1 MEDFGRLKERS
12 EVTNHLGKREYPS
25 LPCAVEEGL
34 HHRLEDSHLRAH
46 CGRPGSNLSII
57 YQS

>member
-1 MEDFGRLKERS
+1 MEDFGRLKEGS
-12 EVTNHLGKREYPS
+12 KVTNHLGKREYPS

-34 HHRLEDSHLRAH
+34 HQSFENSHIQEH
-46 CGRPGSNLSII
+46 CGSPGGKFSII